1 MSARFRI
8 CARKHFDAVEPD
20 NIDGYENDTGF
31 HITAREQ
38 LRYDEWVANEVHS
51 LGLAVL
57 QKNDPEQARA
67 LEPYFDGVLD
77 EQCNQY
83 QECSSFK
90 PYLTVGKPVL
100 NAEYRRSLYP
110 GFCSADERLGI
121 MGALYDLAL
130 DGRLYRP
137 CW

>member
-1 MSARFRI
+1 
-8 CARKHFDAVEPD
+8 
-20 NIDGYENDTGF
+20 
-31 HITAREQ
+31 
-38 LRYDEWVANEVHS
+38 
-51 LGLAVL
+51 
-57 QKNDPEQARA
+57 
-67 LEPYFDGVLD
+67 
-77 EQCNQY
+77 
-83 QECSSFK
+83 
-90 PYLTVGKPVL
+90 VL